1 MEREEKRRGFG
12 RKVRVAEAVTVEG
25 GRAGCPASVRSQRAL
40 ALMCCCSEK
49 SLGAMTGT
57 GRVLAAVAPRGRTLG
72 AHPLRTSRQT
82 ERDREENGRESGS
95 KGLDA
100 SFGFPTLAARRPP
113 RWTDAYGVRTDG

>member
-12 RKVRVAEAVTVEG
+12 IRKVRVAEAVTVEG

-82 ERDREENGRESGS
+82 EREE
-95 KGLDA
+95 K
-100 SFGFPTLAARRPP
+100 
-113 RWTDAYGVRTDG
+113 RTEERVGAKD

>member
-57 GRVLAAVAPRGRTLG
+57 GAGGGRAT
-72 AHPLRTSRQT
+72 
-82 ERDREENGRESGS
+82 
-95 KGLDA
+95 
-100 SFGFPTLAARRPP
+100 
-113 RWTDAYGVRTDG
+113 RTDSRCSPAENIEADGKRQRRERKREWEQRLRRFFWVSDTDGGGRVRSTDG